1 LRFPFD
7 NEYVTVARLLI
18 VDDSPEI
25 RSTVR
30 RIAEANDYEVVGEAE
45 NGKTAL
51 TLLARASL
59 DMVLLDVSMPVMGGF
74 ETARR
79 LKGIAPSLPI
89 LFISQHTEVPYIDEA
104 FRLGARGYLL
114 KSAIASELGQALE
127 AVRANKTYRSERL
140 AS

>member
-1 LRFPFD
+1 M
-7 NEYVTVARLLI
+7 ARLLI
-18 VDDSPEI
+18 VDDSPDI
-25 RSTVR
+25 RSALR
-30 RIAEANDYEVVGEAE
+30 RIAEANDYDVVGEAD
-45 NGKTAL
+45 NGKAAL
-51 TLLARASL
+51 AWLTHGTL

-79 LKGIAPSLPI
+79 LKGIAPTLPI
-89 LFISQHTEVPYIDEA
+89 LFISQHTEADYVDEA

-127 AVRANKTYRSERL
+127 AVRANKIYRSERL

>member
-1 LRFPFD
+1 
-7 NEYVTVARLLI
+7 

-25 RSTVR
+25 RSALR
-30 RIAEANDYEVVGEAE
+30 RIAEANDYEVVGEADS
-45 NGKTAL
+45 GKTAL
-51 TLLARASL
+51 AWLTHGRL

-79 LKGIAPSLPI
+79 LKGIAPKLPI
-89 LFISQHTEVPYIDEA
+89 LFISQHTEADYVDEA

-114 KSAIASELGQALE
+114 KSAIGSELGKALE
-127 AVRANKTYRSERL
+127 AVRANKIYRSERL

>member
-1 LRFPFD
+1 M
-7 NEYVTVARLLI
+7 TVARLLI

-25 RSTVR
+25 RSVVR

-45 NGKTAL
+45 NGKSAL
-51 TLLARASL
+51 AWLSQESL

-79 LKGIAPSLPI
+79 LKGIAPTLPI
-89 LFISQHTEVPYIDEA
+89 LFISQHTEADYVEEA
-104 FRLGARGYLL
+104 FRLGAHGYLL

-127 AVRANKTYRSERL
+127 AVRANRTYRSERL

>member
-1 LRFPFD
+1 M
-7 NEYVTVARLLI
+7 TVARLLI

-25 RSTVR
+25 RSAVR

-45 NGKTAL
+45 NGKAAL

-79 LKGIAPSLPI
+79 LKAIAPQLPI
-89 LFISQHTEVPYIDEA
+89 LFISQHTGPDYVDEA

-114 KSAIASELGQALE
+114 KSAIGSELGLALQ
-127 AVRANKTYRSERL
+127 AVRGNKIYRSERL